1 MKLSNIKEGSFV
13 RVICIKAENET
24 ERLNS
29 FKITE
34 NSTLKVEK
42 NQGGVIVSVN
52 GRLIALSNK
61 IADSIEVRYANS
73 NNG

>member
-1 MKLSNIKEGSFV
+1 MKLSNVKEGSFV
-13 RVICIKAENET
+13 MVTAIKSQSEAD
-24 ERLNS
+24 RLNS

-52 GRLIALSNK
+52 GRLIALSSK
-61 IADSIEVRYANS
+61 IADSIEVAVCE
-73 NNG
+73 